1 LAVGTA
7 APVRA
12 RALTVSPGV
21 SWHQK
26 NGTLYVYGDSLLKVE
41 HCPKRVVDCLEL
53 LETGTADYREL
64 REESDEASGRVLD
77 LLERIGAL
85 VPGNSGRWAGTA
97 AERQVDYFTA
107 LGRDAD
113 AAQARLEQAHI
124 ALLGVGGVGGA
135 VAAHLV
141 GAGVRRY
148 TLIDHDE
155 VQLSNFNRQQ
165 LFSRADLGRPKVAAT
180 ADWIRSRRP
189 GAEIVE
195 VEAMAEDPAELAGHL
210 QSADVLVLA
219 ADQPAG
225 LIGMIA
231 AQACLSVGAALVMA
245 SCGLRTAS
253 YSPVIPPEDLA
264 DEIVSMRAAS
274 RFAPAPPAP
283 RPMSASFGPTNTIV
297 GAYAALELLHYLAGA
312 PVRSATTVLRFGA
325 QAARQREFTAQ
336 AAQQSEISAARSWQP
351 ECNESAKWAL
361 QQRGANQRGPDT

>member
-1 LAVGTA
+1 
-7 APVRA
+7 
-12 RALTVSPGV
+12 
-21 SWHQK
+21 
-26 NGTLYVYGDSLLKVE
+26 
-41 HCPKRVVDCLEL
+41 
-53 LETGTADYREL
+53 
-64 REESDEASGRVLD
+64 
-77 LLERIGAL
+77 
-85 VPGNSGRWAGTA
+85 
-97 AERQVDYFTA
+97 VDYFTA

-113 AAQARLEQAHI
+113 LAQTRLEQAHI

-165 LFSRADLGRPKVAAT
+165 LFSRADIGRPKVTAT
-180 ADWIRSRRP
+180 ADWIQSRRP
-189 GAEIVE
+189 DAEIVE
-195 VEAMAEDPAELAGHL
+195 VEALIEDPVELAEHL
-210 QSADVLVLA
+210 QWADVLVLA
-219 ADQPAG
+219 ADQPTG

-245 SCGLRTAS
+245 DCGLRTAS
-253 YSPVIPPEDLA
+253 YSQVIPPEDLA

-312 PVRSATTVLRFGA
+312 PVRSTTTVLRFG
-325 QAARQREFTAQ
+325 TP
-336 AAQQSEISAARSWQP
+336 AAQQSESSAPAARQLKFSAPAAQIRQS

-361 QQRGANQRGPDT
+361 HQLGAKQRGPDT

>member
-1 LAVGTA
+1 VNGLGGSVRGGGVALA
-7 APVRA
+7 PA

-21 SWHQK
+21 SWHRDDS
-26 NGTLYVYGDSLLKVE
+26 TLYVYGDSLLKVE
-41 HCPKRVVDCLEL
+41 HCPQRVADCLEQ
-53 LETGTADYREL
+53 LETGTTEYEAL

-77 LLERIGAL
+77 LLERVGAL

-113 AAQARLEQAHI
+113 AVQARFEQAHI
-124 ALLGVGGVGGA
+124 VVLGVGGVGG
-135 VAAHLV
+135 VVLAHLV

-155 VQLSNFNRQQ
+155 VRLSNFNRQQ

-180 ADWIRSRRP
+180 ADWIGSRRP
-189 GAEIVE
+189 DAEIVE
-195 VEAMAEDPAELAGHL
+195 VEQMIDDPAVLAGHL
-210 QSADVLVLA
+210 ESADVLVLA
-219 ADQPAG
+219 ADQPTG

-231 AQACLSVGAALVMA
+231 ARACLSVGAALVMA

-253 YSPVIPPEDLA
+253 YSPVIPPDGLA
-264 DEIVSMRAAS
+264 DEIVAMRAAS

-312 PVRSATTVLRFGA
+312 PVRSGTTVLRFAG
-325 QAARQREFTAQ
+325 
-336 AAQQSEISAARSWQP
+336 SAVNERKSW
-351 ECNESAKWAL
+351 CNASAKWAE
-361 QQRGANQRGPDT
+361 QQKEAKQRGPDT